1 MPQFYYSSR
10 RTMTPH
16 AGQTYA
22 TVYLRQTPTQHQAL
36 LAWLVGIAHELV
48 GACDRDPEIAAWFD
62 APHRSFKKS
71 QKNTY
76 YSPGELLTD
85 MIGQLN
91 AGRDLPEAMLNR
103 WNRLAQGTEWSID
116 LVLPS
121 QSKTQRTQDLTA
133 LFELE

>member
-1 MPQFYYSSR
+1 MPQFYYSTR

-16 AGQTYA
+16 SGQSYA
-22 TVYLRQTPTQHQAL
+22 TVYLRQTPRQHQVL
-36 LAWLVGIAHELV
+36 LTWLVSIAHDMI
-48 GACDRDPEIAAWFD
+48 GACDRDPATAAWFN
-62 APHRSFKKS
+62 APDRSFRKS
-71 QKNTY
+71 QKGQY

-121 QSKTQRTQDLTA
+121 QSKSQRTQDLTA